1 MWIMAPARKA
11 NGIAH
16 YLPCLLVFTLFSAF
30 YATAKT
36 WETEAAAQSFQE
48 AQQKRSELAQNPDT
62 TVSQYRQ
69 CALAYRK
76 VYLHDPHYSRA
87 GDAIYEEAL
96 LYQEM
101 GEKFSDP
108 KSYATAAR
116 RFEFLASDYPS
127 NQNSPDAL
135 LRAGNI
141 YLNNLNNEEAARE
154 AFLRLKT
161 VYGRPGALARLEQSR
176 PAQKPVPPPA
186 EATVAA
192 EPSAAATVVQN
203 IRYWITD
210 EYTRIVI
217 DMDVTTSYQ
226 RARLYSPYRIYFD
239 ISNAR
244 LAGGVKSRTF
254 SIEDELVNQ
263 VRVSQNRSDLVRV
276 VLDLSSEGTYSAFE
290 LHDPFRIVVDLYR
303 KAGEKAAIKHSPL
316 ESVPRAD
323 EFGPKP
329 LSKQAAI
336 AIQAANKLPENQP
349 VAAAKKDAPPPPAP
363 AVTSIKP
370 EAKKPETPAS
380 TAGLKTS
387 PPPPAVVEVEPP
399 PVRAQPKPAPDKAIK
414 AAGEVSAGPDTKPLP
429 PVKPDISAAPKG
441 APPTSR
447 GDRTL
452 TRVLGLKVGRIVIDP
467 GHGGHDL
474 GSVGPGGL
482 TEKDLVL
489 AVALNLKTMLEE
501 NLGAEVF
508 LTRADDSFV
517 PLEERTA
524 IANRCKADLFISIH
538 ANSSRIRSTSGVE
551 TYYLDFAKT
560 NAEREIAARE
570 NATSVNNVH
579 ELEDLIKKIAQA
591 DKSMESRELATII
604 QKRLFAGVKKMF
616 SSAQDRGVRRAPFI
630 VLIGANM
637 PSVLSEIAF
646 ISNPRDERLLR
657 KDANKERLTR
667 ALYSG
672 IEDYIQTLGTNV
684 VQNQPSPK

>member
-1 MWIMAPARKA
+1 MGIMALARKA
-11 NGIAH
+11 NGMAR

-30 YATAKT
+30 YAPAKT
-36 WETEAAAQSFQE
+36 WETQAAAQAFQE
-48 AQQKRSELAQNPDT
+48 AQQKRSELAQNPDST
-62 TVSQYRQ
+62 ISQYRQ

-101 GEKFSDP
+101 GEKSSDP
-108 KSYATAAR
+108 RSYATAAR

-127 NQNSPDAL
+127 NQNCPDAL

-154 AFLRLKT
+154 TFLRLKT

-186 EATVAA
+186 EAAVTAA
-192 EPSAAATVVQN
+192 SSAAATSVQN

-210 EYTRIVI
+210 EYTRVVI
-217 DMDVTTSYQ
+217 DMDMTTSYE

-239 ISNAR
+239 ISNAQ

-254 SIEDELVNQ
+254 SIEDELVKQ
-263 VRVSQNRSDLVRV
+263 VRVSQNRPDLVRV

-290 LHDPFRIVVDLYR
+290 LHDPFRIVVDLYH

-329 LSKQAAI
+329 ISKQAAV
-336 AIQAANKLPENQP
+336 AVQAANKLPENQP
-349 VAAAKKDAPPPPAP
+349 GAAMKKEASPTPAP
-363 AVTSIKP
+363 TVTNIKP

-380 TAGLKTS
+380 TAVLKTP
-387 PPPPAVVEVEPP
+387 PPPPAVVEVEPSP
-399 PVRAQPKPAPDKAIK
+399 ARAQPKPAPDKEIK
-414 AAGEVSAGPDTKPLP
+414 AAGEVSAGPDTKPSP

-441 APPTSR
+441 ATPTSR

-452 TRVLGLKVGRIVIDP
+452 TRVLGLKVERIVIDP

-482 TEKDLVL
+482 MEKDLVL
-489 AVALNLKTMLEE
+489 SVALNLKPMLEE

-508 LTRADDSFV
+508 LTRTDDSFV

-538 ANSSRIRSTSGVE
+538 ANSSRTRSASGVE

-604 QKRLFAGVKKMF
+604 QKKLFAGVKKMF

-672 IEDYIQTLGTNV
+672 IEDYIRTLGTNV
-684 VQNQPSPK
+684 VQNQPGPN

>member
-1 MWIMAPARKA
+1 MGIMALARQA
-11 NGIAH
+11 NGIF
-16 YLPCLLVFTLFSAF
+16 YLLPCLLVFTLFSAF
-30 YATAKT
+30 YAPAKT
-36 WETEAAAQSFQE
+36 WETQAAAQAFEE
-48 AQQKRSELAQNPDT
+48 AEQKRGELARNPD
-62 TVSQYRQ
+62 SLINQYRQ
-69 CALAYRK
+69 CALTYRK

-87 GDAIYEEAL
+87 GEAIYQEGL

-108 KSYATAAR
+108 RSYATAAR
-116 RFEFLASDYPS
+116 RFEFLARDYPS
-127 NQNSPDAL
+127 NSNSADAL

-141 YLNNLNNEEAARE
+141 YLNNLNNEEAARN
-154 AFLRLKT
+154 AFLHLKT

-176 PAQKPVPPPA
+176 PAQKPSPPPA
-186 EATVAA
+186 EPPVPAQS
-192 EPSAAATVVQN
+192 SAAATSVRN

-210 EYTRIVI
+210 EYTRVVI
-217 DMDVTTSYQ
+217 DMDADTSYEK
-226 RARLYSPYRIYFD
+226 ARLYSPYRIYFD
-239 ISNAR
+239 ISNATI
-244 LAGGVKSRTF
+244 AGGARSRTF
-254 SIEDELVNQ
+254 SVEDELVRQ
-263 VRVSQNRSDLVRV
+263 VRVSQNRPDLVRV
-276 VLDLSSEGTYSAFE
+276 VLDLAAEGTYSAFE
-290 LHDPFRIVVDLYR
+290 LHDPFRIVVDLYH
-303 KAGEKAAIKHSPL
+303 KSGVKAAMKHSPL
-316 ESVPRAD
+316 ESAPRAD
-323 EFGPKP
+323 ELGPKP
-329 LSKQAAI
+329 LSKQAAV
-336 AIQAANKLPENQP
+336 AVQAAGKIPEIRP
-349 VAAAKKDAPPPPAP
+349 GAAAKKDFSPPAP
-363 AVTSIKP
+363 ADTRIKS
-370 EAKKPETPAS
+370 EAKKPEAPVS
-380 TAGLKTS
+380 TAAVKG
-387 PPPPAVVEVEPP
+387 PPPPAVVELEPAP
-399 PVRAQPKPAPDKAIK
+399 AGNQPKPAAAKEAK
-414 AAGEVSAGPDTKPLP
+414 AAGVETAGPGTKPP
-429 PVKPDISAAPKG
+429 PAVKPDMPAVPKA

-482 TEKDLVL
+482 MEKDLVL

-501 NLGAEVF
+501 SLGAEVF
-508 LTRADDSFV
+508 LTRTDDSFV
-517 PLEERTA
+517 SLEERTA
-524 IANRCKADLFISIH
+524 IANRNKADLFISIH

-579 ELEDLIKKIAQA
+579 ELEDLIKKIVQA

-604 QKRLFAGVKKMF
+604 QKRLFAGVKKIF

-657 KDANKERLTR
+657 KDATKERLTR

-672 IEDYIQTLGTNV
+672 IEDYISTLGTNV
-684 VQNQPSPK
+684 VQNQPSPE